1 MNIYMPIWAYCFLA
15 SVFWMGEMN
24 NIVMKT
30 TDYLL
35 REILQKSSSL
45 VFLLAEIFFHKN
57 QPKILLKQ
65 PDNHFLD
72 LKIFFPNKSRILCT

>member
-1 MNIYMPIWAYCFLA
+1 
-15 SVFWMGEMN
+15 MGEMN

-35 REILQKSSSL
+35 REILQKSSNL
-45 VFLLAEIFFHKN
+45 VFLLAEIFFHKRN

-65 PDNHFLD
+65 PDNQFLD
-72 LKIFFPNKSRILCT
+72 LKIFFPNKSCILCT